1 MAKQTSIIPFTGK
14 LGNLIGYERNG
25 EYFLRSMPEIVR
37 QTHAT
42 RRAARR
48 FGMASRK
55 GALIRHAFYS
65 DLDIRCDSGH
75 INRLNKALIAAGSNH
90 AAITG
95 FRLNQHTGTD
105 RFFTVAPRLLRN
117 DILHIPSQT
126 IAQYK
131 GITALEVKVI
141 AARIDFIRGQVT
153 GTTTTILTINPGM
166 SFEETN
172 IPLDVPGAGT
182 LVITLQVRG
191 MHKDGASCNRQHL
204 AADIIAVAAPQISKH
219 CNKPTYPR
227 RASLQPLMDS
237 THTYAHAY
245 QFSIQRE

>member
-55 GALIRHAFYS
+55 GALIRHAFYC
-65 DLDIRCDSGH
+65 DLDIRCDGGH
-75 INRLNKALIAAGSNH
+75 INRLNKTLIAAGSNH
-90 AAITG
+90 TALTG
-95 FRLNQHTGTD
+95 FRFNQHTGTD
-105 RFFTVAPRLLRN
+105 RFFTVAPSLLRN

-131 GITALEVKVI
+131 GFIALEVKVI
-141 AARIDFIRGQVT
+141 AARIDFIKGQVT
-153 GTTTTILTINPGM
+153 GTDTVVLMINPGT
-166 SFEETN
+166 SFQETN

-191 MHKDGASCNRQHL
+191 MLKDGASCNRQHL
-204 AADIIAVAAPQISKH
+204 AADIIAVAAPQILKYRI
-219 CNKPTYPR
+219 KPTYSR
-227 RASLQPLMDS
+227 RKGLQPLMTS
-237 THTYAHAY
+237 TLIYAHAY
-245 QFSIQRE
+245 QSTIQRE

>member
-55 GALIRHAFYS
+55 AALIRHAFYD

-95 FRLNQHTGTD
+95 FRFNQHTGAD
-105 RFFTVAPRLLRN
+105 RFFTVAPTLFRN
-117 DILHIPSQT
+117 GTLHIPSQT

-131 GITALEVKVI
+131 GIAALEVKVI

-153 GTTTTILTINPGM
+153 GTATATLRINPDM
-166 SFEETN
+166 LFEETN

-182 LVITLQVRG
+182 LVVTLQVRG
-191 MHKDGASCNRQHL
+191 MHKDCVSGNRQYL
-204 AADIIAVAAPQISKH
+204 AADIIAVAAAQTQKCFS
-219 CNKPTYPR
+219 KPTYPR
-227 RASLQPLMDS
+227 KTLLRVQATPDYI
-237 THTYAHAY
+237 YAHAHP
-245 QFSIQRE
+245 SLIQRE